1 MDTHLSKI
9 LEKSGGLSDY
19 YHSYVDYLH
28 ALLSRLDG
36 QSVENVVEVFLE
48 ARKNGKTIFFVGNG
62 GSAATASHFCQDL
75 AEVGNKANCEGF
87 RTLSLTDNV
96 SFITAAG
103 NDCGYDSIFTK
114 QMKFLFS
121 EGDVLVGISASG
133 NSQNVVNAVK
143 LAKEKG
149 GVAVALVGFDG
160 GELGKLADHA
170 IHLQTPKGEY
180 GPVEDAHMILD
191 HIITTY
197 LMDKLKPQ
205 ES

>member
-1 MDTHLSKI
+1 MDIHLSKI
-9 LEKSGGLSDY
+9 LEQSGGLPDY
-19 YHSYVDYLH
+19 YSSYIDYLH
-28 ALLSRLDG
+28 ELLKRLDG
-36 QSVENVVEVFLE
+36 ESVDSVVNVFLQ

-75 AEVGNKANCEGF
+75 AEVGHKAKCEGF

-103 NDCGYDSIFTK
+103 NDCGYESIFTK

-121 EGDVLVGISASG
+121 GGDVLVGISASG
-133 NSQNVVNAVK
+133 NSQNVINAVK

-149 GVAVALVGFDG
+149 GIAVALLGFDG
-160 GELGKLADHA
+160 GELAKIADHV

-191 HIITTY
+191 HVITTY
-197 LMDKLKPQ
+197 LMRKLK
-205 ES
+205 S